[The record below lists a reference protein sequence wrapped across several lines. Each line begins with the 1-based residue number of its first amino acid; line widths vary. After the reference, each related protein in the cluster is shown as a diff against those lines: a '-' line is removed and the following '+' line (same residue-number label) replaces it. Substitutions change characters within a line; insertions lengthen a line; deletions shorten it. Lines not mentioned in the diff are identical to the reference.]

1 MNPKDSLENTIMEV
15 REDFMLSPAGDSE
28 PTFRTAHFLKPIANS
43 IHELTLNELFL
54 NPSSSSFVFEPKGCP
69 LKINFNG
76 WRYPQTKWVRWLDQL
91 KPKYE
96 SVWKKAGIFEPIM
109 STKSR
114 LMKNQDLVYG
124 VAEKWCSETNT
135 FVFPFG
141 EATITLE
148 DVIVLGGYSLFGDPV
163 FTPLEDQEMKE
174 VEKKLILARQERSKK
189 EGIVLL
195 WHLLFWLAY
204 IMI

>member
-1 MNPKDSLENTIMEV
+1 MNHQQPLEDTIMEM
-15 REDFMLSPAGDSE
+15 RECFMLSPAGGSE
-28 PTFRTAHFLKPIANS
+28 PSLRTAHFLKPIANS
-43 IHELTLNELFL
+43 IHELNFQFNLD
-54 NPSSSSFVFEPKGCP
+54 PSSSSCSVFEPKECS

-76 WRYPQTKWVRWLDQL
+76 WRYPRTKWVKWVDQL
-91 KPKYE
+91 KPRYE

-114 LMKNQDLVYG
+114 IMKNQDLVYG
-124 VAEKWCSETNT
+124 VVEKWCSETNT

-174 VEKKLILARQERSKK
+174 VEKKLMLARQERSKK
-189 EGIVLL
+189 EGILL
-195 WHLLFWLAY
+195 L
-204 IMI
+204 